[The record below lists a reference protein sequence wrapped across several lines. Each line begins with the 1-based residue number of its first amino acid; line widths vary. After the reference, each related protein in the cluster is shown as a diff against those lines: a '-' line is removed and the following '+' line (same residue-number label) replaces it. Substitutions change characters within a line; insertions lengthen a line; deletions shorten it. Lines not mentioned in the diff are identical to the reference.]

1 MNLEAEFL
9 IAIGEI
15 NENVKDSE
23 ILKTEAISLIDL
35 TLLHE
40 NASSEALDMLMKKA
54 NFYHVAAICVL
65 PQHVK
70 AMTALADIKLATVV
84 NFPTGN
90 HSLTETLAE
99 TNHLLSNFPI
109 QEIDYVF
116 PYQNYLHNRE
126 QEALTHC
133 QQVYT
138 LCEQQK
144 ITFKVILETG
154 AFPTLE
160 SIYDV
165 SCRLID
171 NGCNFIKTST
181 GKFKQGA
188 TPSAAF
194 AILKAIEASDIHC
207 GLKVSGGIK
216 LPAQAFTYMCLA
228 EHVLK
233 SNVNK
238 AWFRIG
244 ASSLLDELVNP
255 SVH

>member
-1 MNLEAEFL
+1 MNLEADFL
-9 IAIGEI
+9 IAVGEI
-15 NENVKDSE
+15 NENAKDIE
-23 ILKTEAISLIDL
+23 TLKAEAVSLIDL
-35 TLLHE
+35 TLLNE
-40 NASSEALDMLMKKA
+40 NASSEALDALMKKA
-54 NFYHVAAICVL
+54 NLYHVAAICVL

-70 AMTALADIKLATVV
+70 AMTELTGVKLATVV

-90 HSLTETLAE
+90 HSLAETLSE
-99 TNHLLSNFPI
+99 TNQLLSNYPI

-116 PYQNYLHNRE
+116 PYQNYLQGRE
-126 QEALTHC
+126 HEALTHC

-144 ITFKVILETG
+144 ITLKVILETS

-165 SCRLID
+165 SCKLID

-181 GKFKQGA
+181 GKTKQGA
-188 TPSAAF
+188 TPSATF

-216 LPAQAFTYMCLA
+216 QPAQAFTYMCLA

-255 SVH
+255 PAH